1 MYSQYTLNEGIPMLS
16 LHFLEEAMASLVQ
29 PKGTVRHKLQEACAK
44 CVYPPTKEPMT
55 RPLFLLQLYTH
66 LNFFY

>member
-1 MYSQYTLNEGIPMLS
+1 MLS

-44 CVYPPTKEPMT
+44 CVYPPTQETMT
-55 RPLFLLQLYTH
+55 RPLFLLLCTH
-66 LNFFY
+66 LNFFD